1 MNDMII
7 LTENCSLQKNEHID
21 EDKREEK
28 ACEHEVEYG
37 KHSEC
42 FFFLSGFPQVLKVV
56 NLLYKM

>member
-28 ACEHEVEYG
+28 ACEREVEYG

-42 FFFLSGFPQVLKVV
+42 FFFFVRVPAGP
-56 NLLYKM
+56 